1 MLLQFNFKN
10 FKSFRDDA
18 TLDLTA
24 TKITEYSNHVVSIAN
39 ERVLPVAAIFGANA
53 SGKSNIQEAFRFM
66 HLYVLKS
73 FLFGGDDTAK
83 RNNRRSM
90 KPTPFLLDRD
100 SCSADSTFEVFFI
113 DEENGDKEYNY
124 GFSVGQEGISEE
136 WLRYSPKSSHGK
148 FKRIFYR
155 CGSQLDMPGISP
167 KHQEN
172 IRIALQKETL
182 VVSLGAKLKNARL
195 RSVWKW
201 FEKNDVADFGKP
213 FESFVISNQLPEG
226 FVDNEAV
233 QADVVRYFSTFDSS
247 IIGFDVEKIDKGE
260 DDDQDRY
267 KIYAIHKM
275 IGKDD
280 VVKIPLKQE
289 SAGTLKMFALYPILQ
304 AALRDGGVLFV
315 DELNARLHPLLVRML
330 TVTFTQLDTNP
341 KHAQLIFTTHDAW
354 QLNNSSLRRD
364 EIWFVEKSADG
375 VSSLYSLADFSDD
388 DGDKIRKDENFEK
401 NYMLGKYGAIPTMK
415 LIDIS
420 HKGD

>member
-10 FKSFRDDA
+10 LKSFRDDA

-39 ERVLPVAAIFGANA
+39 ERVLPVATIFGANA

-213 FESFVISNQLPEG
+213 FENFGDFQ
-226 FVDNEAV
+226 
-233 QADVVRYFSTFDSS
+233 S
-247 IIGFDVEKIDKGE
+247 I
-260 DDDQDRY
+260 
-267 KIYAIHKM
+267 
-275 IGKDD
+275 
-280 VVKIPLKQE
+280 
-289 SAGTLKMFALYPILQ
+289 AGG
-304 AALRDGGVLFV
+304 LR
-315 DELNARLHPLLVRML
+315 
-330 TVTFTQLDTNP
+330 
-341 KHAQLIFTTHDAW
+341 
-354 QLNNSSLRRD
+354 
-364 EIWFVEKSADG
+364 
-375 VSSLYSLADFSDD
+375 
-388 DGDKIRKDENFEK
+388 
-401 NYMLGKYGAIPTMK
+401 
-415 LIDIS
+415 
-420 HKGD
+420 